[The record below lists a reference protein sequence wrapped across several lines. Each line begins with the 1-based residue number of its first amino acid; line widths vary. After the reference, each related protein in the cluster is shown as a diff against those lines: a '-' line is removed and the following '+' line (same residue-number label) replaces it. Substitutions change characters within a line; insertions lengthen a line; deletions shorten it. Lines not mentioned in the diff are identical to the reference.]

1 MGSSGPTTPLH
12 YLDAATLAALIRAKQ
27 VSPREVVQTHL
38 DRISAVNP
46 MINAIV
52 TLMADD
58 ALKAADAAELAV
70 MNGEP
75 LGPLHGVPFTIKD
88 VIDTVGVV
96 TQRGS
101 KLFTGHVPDT
111 DATVVR
117 RFKDAGGIP
126 LAKTNVPEFS
136 AWSETDNL
144 VTGRTNNPWNLDRT
158 PGGSSGGEAAAIAA
172 GLSPIGIGS
181 DVAISVRG
189 PAAFTGIAALKPT
202 HGRVPYTGHF
212 PAALRR
218 LWHIGPMARSVRD
231 VALGFSILNGPD
243 GVDGYA
249 IHAKNAEPADARFD
263 GQPVRIGWVGE
274 SAFAPVDPEVSAAVG
289 DAAAVLGTLGCE
301 VEEIRLPFMEQNDW
315 LTPFFTLWYG
325 ELIPYLQKFIAG
337 REAELHI
344 VASKF
349 MARPLPALI
358 DYVEADVKVDRLK
371 TFFAGYFQK
380 YDVLLCPVVPFTA
393 PHHSQSEHSVHGVKV
408 PPYHMLRAT
417 APFNMT
423 GLPALSVPFTL
434 SSEHLPINVQLVSRW
449 LDEATILRI
458 GALLQASANPSDLR
472 PGV

>member
-1 MGSSGPTTPLH
+1 VGSSGPTTPLH

>member
-1 MGSSGPTTPLH
+1 LTDGVGSSGPTTPLH

-75 LGPLHGVPFTIKD
+75 LGLLHGVPFTIKD

-158 PGGSSGGEAAAIAA
+158 PGGSSGGEAAAM
-172 GLSPIGIGS
+172 PP
-181 DVAISVRG
+181 V
-189 PAAFTGIAALKPT
+189 F
-202 HGRVPYTGHF
+202 
-212 PAALRR
+212 R
-218 LWHIGPMARSVRD
+218 LLA
-231 VALGFSILNGPD
+231 
-243 GVDGYA
+243 
-249 IHAKNAEPADARFD
+249 
-263 GQPVRIGWVGE
+263 
-274 SAFAPVDPEVSAAVG
+274 SAAMSRYLS
-289 DAAAVLGTLGCE
+289 AVP
-301 VEEIRLPFMEQNDW
+301 R
-315 LTPFFTLWYG
+315 
-325 ELIPYLQKFIAG
+325 
-337 REAELHI
+337 RSR
-344 VASKF
+344 AS
-349 MARPLPALI
+349 PL
-358 DYVEADVKVDRLK
+358 
-371 TFFAGYFQK
+371 
-380 YDVLLCPVVPFTA
+380 
-393 PHHSQSEHSVHGVKV
+393 
-408 PPYHMLRAT
+408 
-417 APFNMT
+417 
-423 GLPALSVPFTL
+423 
-434 SSEHLPINVQLVSRW
+434 
-449 LDEATILRI
+449 
-458 GALLQASANPSDLR
+458 
-472 PGV
+472 

>member
-1 MGSSGPTTPLH
+1 
-12 YLDAATLAALIRAKQ
+12 
-27 VSPREVVQTHL
+27 
-38 DRISAVNP
+38 
-46 MINAIV
+46 
-52 TLMADD
+52 
-58 ALKAADAAELAV
+58 
-70 MNGEP
+70 
-75 LGPLHGVPFTIKD
+75 
-88 VIDTVGVV
+88 
-96 TQRGS
+96 
-101 KLFTGHVPDT
+101 
-111 DATVVR
+111 
-117 RFKDAGGIP
+117 
-126 LAKTNVPEFS
+126 
-136 AWSETDNL
+136 
-144 VTGRTNNPWNLDRT
+144 
-158 PGGSSGGEAAAIAA
+158 
-172 GLSPIGIGS
+172 
-181 DVAISVRG
+181 
-189 PAAFTGIAALKPT
+189 
-202 HGRVPYTGHF
+202 
-212 PAALRR
+212 
-218 LWHIGPMARSVRD
+218 MARSVRD

-358 DYVEADVKVDRLK
+358 DYFEADVKVDRLK